1 MCLYL
6 IKCVFPSIFSYPM
19 STSDCLIVSITSLAF
34 QNPQNLKMS
43 AGVAGLQDKLNK
55 SLNQKG
61 MVSPYLSRSRR
72 MDKFLV
78 SPKQFNKTHCEVM
91 DGSHSQSV
99 TKNRTA
105 YWSKKT
111 YFSPGARKAVMHSF
125 PTTF

>member
-6 IKCVFPSIFSYPM
+6 INCVFPSIFSYPVP
-19 STSDCLIVSITSLAF
+19 TSDCLIISITSLAF

-72 MDKFLV
+72 MDKFLL
-78 SPKQFNKTHCEVM
+78 SPKRLNKLLPVGRSE
-91 DGSHSQSV
+91 
-99 TKNRTA
+99 
-105 YWSKKT
+105 
-111 YFSPGARKAVMHSF
+111 RKVWQNDWEEGQCC
-125 PTTF
+125 